1 MKTSTEHPYIGRK
14 SISTPAEERRMI
26 RSLNSSRC
34 TNSGPSVEVD
44 YYFEVINRGKRM
56 DGLKNAARMV
66 MEHGTLKSWHDEG
79 DTRIVK
85 PDGYDENMS
94 WITGFK
100 LFKHSRRECME
111 SGMIT
116 IAYPL
121 AFFDRTGKTNFPMAQ
136 LMMAIAS
143 ESVSAFSFYRAAKIA
158 DIRLPAELK
167 DRLPTIKWPHKRIR
181 KYLGIGPSDP
191 IIGTIVK
198 PKTGLTPELFSRAV
212 VDAALAGAR
221 FTKAD
226 ENMHLSLKDIP
237 LFVGRTV
244 RVLENAGF
252 DLGRFHDRPRGTRF
266 LFAPHITADEKNIK
280 DYAKAAIEAGAN
292 ALMFS
297 PHYGGGFLTMAEIAQ
312 RFDVPIYAHTAGM
325 NIITG
330 CPFWGIDPSL
340 MYLFAAYFG
349 AAFMQLGAAG
359 GYLRPDDEE
368 KKAILKRLSDEG
380 LQGNNGMTLVIAGGI
395 GPANIGFNMKRL
407 GTEGRMY
414 LAGTSV
420 YSHPDGVAAGV
431 KALILAH
438 RAYSEKG
445 VTDTR
450 SLINFGKSMGA
461 EGEPLVNAL
470 RKGASG

>member
-1 MKTSTEHPYIGRK
+1 MNTSTKHPYIGRK
-14 SISTPAEERRMI
+14 SINTPAEERRII
-26 RSLNSSRC
+26 RSLNLSRC
-34 TNSGPSVEVD
+34 TDSGPNVEVD
-44 YYFEVINRGKRM
+44 YYFEVINRGKRF
-56 DGLKNAARMV
+56 DGLKNTARMV
-66 MEHGTLKSWHDEG
+66 MEHGTLKPWRDEG
-79 DTRIVK
+79 DDKIVK
-85 PDGYDENMS
+85 PDGYDEKMS

-100 LFKHSRRECME
+100 LFKHCKKECME

-121 AFFDRTGKTNFPMAQ
+121 AFFDKTEKKSFPMAQ

-143 ESVSAFSFYRAAKIA
+143 EPVSAFSFYRASKIV

-167 DRLPTIKWPHKRIR
+167 DRLPAIRWPHKRIR
-181 KYLGIGPSDP
+181 EYLNIGASEP

-198 PKTGLTPELFSRAV
+198 PKTGLTPEFFSRAV
-212 VDAALAGAR
+212 VDAALAGAK

-226 ENMHLSLKDIP
+226 ENMHLTLQDIP
-237 LFVGRTV
+237 VFVGRTV
-244 RVLENAGF
+244 KDLEKAGF
-252 DLGRFHDRPRGTRF
+252 DLGRFHDKPRGTRF

-280 DYAKAAIEAGAN
+280 DCAKAAIDAGAN

-297 PHYGGGFLTMAEIAQ
+297 PHYGGGFPKMSEIAQ
-312 RFDVPIYAHTAGM
+312 MFDVPIYAHTAGM
-325 NIITG
+325 NIVTG
-330 CPFWGIDPSL
+330 CPYWGIDPSL

-359 GYLRPDDEE
+359 GYLRPDDDE
-368 KKAILKRLSDEG
+368 KKAVMKRLSDEG

-395 GPANIGFNMKRL
+395 GPANIGCNMKKL

-445 VTDTR
+445 VTDIR
-450 SLINFGKSMGA
+450 SLINFGKIMDS

-470 RKGASG
+470 LKRVSG